1 MSPSVK
7 YTLSLLRKYLKP
19 YVRQVVLLGFLLI
32 LYNGI
37 QIANPQVIR
46 FYIDAVFAE
55 TLDTKAILNASLMY
69 IGFSLIHRGIYIVV
83 RYLSQNLAW
92 ATTNDFFIRVFQ
104 HFLDLF
110 LRKPYLT
117 HWRIDCCLY

>member
-1 MSPSVK
+1 MSPSLK

-19 YVRQVVLLGFLLI
+19 YVGQVVLLGFLLI

-92 ATTNDFFIRVFQ
+92 A
-104 HFLDLF
+104 
-110 LRKPYLT
+110 
-117 HWRIDCCLY
+117 